1 MLPFELYYIYIYYQR
16 SVESDVCDR
25 VMWYADVFHLCR
37 QTQHTRRS
45 LAGRKMRSQFSI
57 STLAI
62 IFIRPISKLI
72 SFAASRQGPHT
83 MARFEAG
90 MRFEADAAATLK
102 ESGELKGSIR
112 EFKYYINIS
121 YVHSMRDLHERKS
134 TNESLILK
142 WAPLLEYSF

>member
-1 MLPFELYYIYIYYQR
+1 
-16 SVESDVCDR
+16 
-25 VMWYADVFHLCR
+25 
-37 QTQHTRRS
+37 
-45 LAGRKMRSQFSI
+45 
-57 STLAI
+57 
-62 IFIRPISKLI
+62 
-72 SFAASRQGPHT
+72 
-83 MARFEAG
+83 

-102 ESGELKGSIR
+102 ESGELEGSIR